1 MKTVFK
7 TCETC
12 NGAGKVKKNIFGEI
26 FELEAQTAWSEEI
39 GEYVELKECDCPD
52 CDGSG
57 IVDTTDDYFL
67 NKADEQIKNRKEN
80 Q

>member
-26 FELEAQTAWSEEI
+26 FEIDTQTAWSEEI
-39 GEYVELKECDCPD
+39 GEYVELSECICPD

-57 IVDTTDDYFL
+57 EMDYTDDYYL
-67 NKADEQIKNRKEN
+67 NKEDEIIKIRKEI
-80 Q
+80 

>member
-1 MKTVFK
+1 MKAIFK

-26 FELEAQTAWSEEI
+26 FEIDTQTAWSEEI
-39 GEYVELKECDCPD
+39 GEYVELSECICPD

-57 IVDTTDDYFL
+57 EIDYTDDYFL
-67 NKADEQIKNRKEN
+67 NKEDEIIKIRKEI
-80 Q
+80 